1 MIIVQDLLIL
11 ARRGV
16 TNTEVLNLND
26 VISEY
31 FESPEYE
38 KLLDITIILKLILF
52 LKQIYLTL
60 EVRLSI

>member
-52 LKQIYLTL
+52 LT
-60 EVRLSI
+60 